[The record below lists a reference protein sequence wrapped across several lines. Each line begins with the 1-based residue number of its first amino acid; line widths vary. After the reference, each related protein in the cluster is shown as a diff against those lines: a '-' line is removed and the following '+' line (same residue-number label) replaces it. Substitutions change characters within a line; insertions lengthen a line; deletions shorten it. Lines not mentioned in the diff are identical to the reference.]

1 MRLPAME
8 VILNLVAA
16 DAAADA
22 PLPAPA
28 PVSLNPARRLYLKAF
43 DSLIEDASGCRE
55 PALKCPVTQ

>member
-16 DAAADA
+16 DAAA